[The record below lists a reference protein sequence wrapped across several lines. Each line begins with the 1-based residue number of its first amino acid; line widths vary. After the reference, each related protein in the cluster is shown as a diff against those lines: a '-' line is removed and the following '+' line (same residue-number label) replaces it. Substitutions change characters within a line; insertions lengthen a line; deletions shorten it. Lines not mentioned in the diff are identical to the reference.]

1 MEQNSLTYPSSSNS
15 QAQSEGSEDGRKKRF
30 DGGIGGEELV
40 CSTVLTIS
48 TAKDEPI
55 TLKVKIENIN
65 IRSRK
70 KVGKEGVEEVEG
82 RTIIRASWQLV
93 QLHGQYSE

>member
-1 MEQNSLTYPSSSNS
+1 MEV
-15 QAQSEGSEDGRKKRF
+15 GRKKRF

-40 CSTVLTIS
+40 CSTVLS

-55 TLKVKIENIN
+55 TLKAKAENIN

-70 KVGKEGVEEVEG
+70 KVGKEGVEGGGKENK
-82 RTIIRASWQLV
+82 LV
-93 QLHGQYSE
+93 HSPAA

>member
-1 MEQNSLTYPSSSNS
+1 M
-15 QAQSEGSEDGRKKRF
+15 KRF

-55 TLKVKIENIN
+55 TLKVKAENIN

-70 KVGKEGVEEVEG
+70 KVGKEGVEGGG
-82 RTIIRASWQLV
+82 RENYNKGVMAASALSSCMGSTQSS
-93 QLHGQYSE
+93 LHGVN